1 MSDDFIQQ
9 LKQIPVTEILQ
20 NIYGIAVNK
29 HGEKLY
35 CKIRSERTAS
45 CCIYPNNTWYDF
57 GGSVGGDTI
66 TLVQT
71 MEACDRK
78 TAMNK
83 LSEWYNIERKHRQR
97 DNKTLWNYEWARLG
111 IQADR
116 TSKNLNICVLETGE
130 QPNLFADISLYIDN
144 PEQITAFESKY
155 SIPFNDFRSADTVGY
170 HNILKQRVWYPMLKD
185 RDDYYSGLLIDY
197 RLFRQI
203 GDENFARTAVVTCD
217 ENLQRASDLN
227 EKCVLL
233 RRAVDDIS
241 LLKVPLFN
249 LNPTNDLQGILDGSI
264 QFQTSNL
271 RYYELCK
278 WAKVR
283 GEAVN
288 CVEVSYDDYI
298 VKYTPYDSH
307 LRGIPHSAFYINGL
321 CKICVPHSRLVD
333 TQRIFG
339 DKVLKTTT
347 RFEDFSHKNQYR
359 TTDKKGIK
367 PLTYPEV

>member
-29 HGEKLY
+29 HGEKSY

-116 TSKNLNICVLETGE
+116 TSKNLNICVLVTGE
-130 QPNLFADISLYIDN
+130 QPNLLADISLYIDK

-347 RFEDFSHKNQYR
+347 RFEGFSHKNQYR